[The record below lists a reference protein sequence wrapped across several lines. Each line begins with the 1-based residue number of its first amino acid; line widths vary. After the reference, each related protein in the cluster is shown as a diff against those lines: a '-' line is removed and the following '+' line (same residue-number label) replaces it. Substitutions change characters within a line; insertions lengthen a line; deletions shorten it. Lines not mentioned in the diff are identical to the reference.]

1 MESVQPSSLLLHFL
15 LFCYNICSSSFLLHV
30 DLDLFLLNYCLELCY
45 QSDRRLEQGAVLQ
58 AVHRV
63 LKFKQEAW
71 IESIHDHTD
80 EYPLCSQHL
89 DINQDMI
96 SDISKEIRL
105 TRGGK
110 SVFTGKK
117 LAPNLFNNIEQGAVL
132 KKIQGVLKSK
142 RLG

>member
-1 MESVQPSSLLLHFL
+1 M
-15 LFCYNICSSSFLLHV
+15 ICSSSSFLLHV

-45 QSDRRLEQGAVLQ
+45 QSDRRLERGAVLQ
-58 AVHRV
+58 TVHRV

-71 IESIHDHTD
+71 IKSIHDHTD
-80 EYPLCSQHL
+80 EYALCSQHL

-117 LAPNLFNNIEQGAVL
+117 LAPNLFNNIEQGAVA
-132 KKIQGVLKSK
+132 KEDP
-142 RLG
+142 